1 MLEGLTSGCLHH
13 LHIRNHLGWLNLL
26 TRLSVLLILHGLMYL
41 LYDLLFE
48 HIDIRWI
55 LHVIDQDVELGF
67 ADTSIL

>member
-1 MLEGLTSGCLHH
+1 M
-13 LHIRNHLGWLNLL
+13 
-26 TRLSVLLILHGLMYL
+26 LLILHGLVYL